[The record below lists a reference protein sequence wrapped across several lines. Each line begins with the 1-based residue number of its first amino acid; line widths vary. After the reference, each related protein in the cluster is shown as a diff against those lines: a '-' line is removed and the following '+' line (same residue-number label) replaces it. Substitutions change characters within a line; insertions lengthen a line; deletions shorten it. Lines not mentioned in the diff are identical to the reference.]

1 MKTKKEK
8 IMSKKIAL
16 KVLTPKIMKKKKKKK
31 RRGMRHR
38 NRKLNSVP

>member
-16 KVLTPKIMKKKKKKK
+16 KVLTPKIMKKKK